1 MVGIG
6 LTVLPSQSLDAELP
20 LRGHQYIWGD
30 SCYRPPPSK
39 LSGERFGQ
47 KGPSESRSIEI
58 LVVVLK
64 ASSPNVVSH
73 ILYQCVFL
81 VFVF

>member
-20 LRGHQYIWGD
+20 LCGHQYIWGD
-30 SCYRPPPSK
+30 SCYPPSK
-39 LSGERFGQ
+39 LSGERFGE

-58 LVVVLK
+58 LVVALK

-73 ILYQCVFL
+73 ILYQCVFF